1 MKRTTLTVCLLAL
14 TSLTQVPAFA
24 MMHATPGSTENV
36 APAQEG
42 RHSRSERE
50 GERVAPPR
58 KAGEPTYS
66 VPVRAPQ
73 NRAP

>member
-14 TSLTQVPAFA
+14 TCLTQVPAFA
-24 MMHATPGSTENV
+24 MMHATPGSAEN
-36 APAQEG
+36 ATPAQEG
-42 RHSRSERE
+42 THAKGEPRSV
-50 GERVAPPR
+50 RVAPPR
-58 KAGEPTYS
+58 KAGEPNYS